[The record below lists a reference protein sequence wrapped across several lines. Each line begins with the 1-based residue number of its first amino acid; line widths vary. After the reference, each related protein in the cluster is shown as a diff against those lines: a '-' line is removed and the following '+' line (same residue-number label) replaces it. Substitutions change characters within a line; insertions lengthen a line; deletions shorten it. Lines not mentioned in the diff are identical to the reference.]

1 MEQSRSHSRE
11 VWLECFDDL
20 RHRLNPGFDL
30 GSILHLHWKPRLP
43 EHRFTGSRRNWRT
56 DDSLVRRRRQLSPK
70 PFVFGRFWGV
80 RPPLA
85 ADKFCVQSPNRERQR
100 RAAPAMATFGDHPPL
115 PEELEEL
122 LADETV
128 STVFLKAECPPRVK
142 AGHISKL
149 TLKELDADVWDKP
162 ALAGLAEEL
171 SMIIEQ
177 HDARSD
183 CFVEMDREGCKI
195 LQIGDLRITCAWPPF
210 SDAWEITV
218 VRPVAHLKISDYDL
232 QDELIRRLSDHH
244 RGVFVV
250 GKPGSGKTTFAQAI
264 AGYLDEDIGAM
275 VKTMEAPRD
284 LQVPQRVTQYA
295 PLEGDLEKT
304 AEVIFL
310 VRPDFVIFD
319 EVRRARDFEIFGDVR
334 LAGVGLLGVTHANS
348 ALEAIQRLVG
358 KVELGLIS
366 QVLDTV
372 IHIEKGKVH
381 EVLELKMVVRA
392 PTGMESDLS
401 RPVIE
406 IKRFPSGELTHEMFA
421 FGSEIAVVPVSGK
434 AGEGGSPAW
443 RMAGEELKREATRLT
458 GISVLHVKFLTDASA
473 DIFVDDSAIGAMVG
487 PGGAAIRSLEKD
499 VGGIKLNVKSVT
511 ELPRALRKKVERD
524 SWGGGDSDEWRSRS
538 GRQWEHSGGKRKGH
552 GKGGKR
558 GGRGRR

>member
-1 MEQSRSHSRE
+1 MHFISPTVKGGGPAE
-11 VWLECFDDL
+11 
-20 RHRLNPGFDL
+20 
-30 GSILHLHWKPRLP
+30 SIM
-43 EHRFTGSRRNWRT
+43 
-56 DDSLVRRRRQLSPK
+56 
-70 PFVFGRFWGV
+70 
-80 RPPLA
+80 A
-85 ADKFCVQSPNRERQR
+85 A
-100 RAAPAMATFGDHPPL
+100 FGDHPSL
-115 PEELEEL
+115 PESLEAL
-122 LADETV
+122 LADETA

-142 AGHISKL
+142 AGHIS
-149 TLKELDADVWDKP
+149 ELRLEEVNTDSWDKP
-162 ALAGLAEEL
+162 SLEALSEDLQL
-171 SMIIEQ
+171 VIEQ
-177 HDARSD
+177 NEARSD
-183 CFVEMDREGCKI
+183 CFVEIEREGCRI
-195 LQIGDLRITCAWPPF
+195 MQIGDLRVTCAWPPF
-210 SDAWEITV
+210 SEAWEITV
-218 VRPVAHLKISDYDL
+218 VRPVAHLKLSDYEL
-232 QDELIRRLSDHH
+232 PDELIRRVSDHH
-244 RGVFVV
+244 RGIFVV

-264 AGYLDEDIGAM
+264 AAHLDETVGAM

-319 EVRRARDFEIFGDVR
+319 EVRRTRDFEIFGDVR

-372 IHIEKGKVH
+372 INIEKGKVN
-381 EVLELKMVVRA
+381 EVLELRMVVRA

-421 FGSEIAVVPVSGK
+421 FGSEIAVVPVGGR

-443 RMAGEELKREATRLT
+443 RMAGEELKREASRLS
-458 GISVLHVKFLTDASA
+458 GIAVLHAQFLTDASA
-473 DIFVDDSAIGAMVG
+473 DIYVDDSAIGAMVG
-487 PGGAAIRSLEKD
+487 PGGDAIRSLEKD

-511 ELPRALRKKVERD
+511 ELPRGLRKRIERD
-524 SWGGGDSDEWRSRS
+524 SWGGGGDMEEWRSRGGRHWEQS
-538 GRQWEHSGGKRKGH
+538 GNKRKGRRK
-552 GKGGKR
+552 GKGGRK
-558 GGRGRR
+558 